1 MLKPIVLEIDIT
13 ISLGVENPN
22 DTEIRAKLDI
32 PKKAKRRAPTNPF
45 TIWCAGILFVFSF
58 TLYSFAD
65 CLVVRTRFRT
75 MNEISDSTIK

>member
-22 DTEIRAKLDI
+22 DTEIRVKLDI
-32 PKKAKRRAPTNPF
+32 PKNAKRRTPTNPF

-58 TLYSFAD
+58 TLHSSVKKS
-65 CLVVRTRFRT
+65 L
-75 MNEISDSTIK
+75 